1 MVLYI
6 DHVVIKYLF
15 TKPDSKPRLIR
26 WILLFQEFDLEI
38 QDKKGSENQVANHLS
53 RLVNEEVATL
63 EIEILEEFS
72 DEKLLLV
79 YERPWFADL
88 ANFKVVG
95 VILEDMNWHQKKK
108 FLWDSKQYV
117 WDDPHLFKIGANN
130 LFRWCATKE

>member
-63 EIEILEEFS
+63 EIEILEEFA

-108 FLWDSKQYV
+108 FL
-117 WDDPHLFKIGANN
+117 
-130 LFRWCATKE
+130 